1 MPQIARTPEQLA
13 LDSKIQKCKQLLRHL
28 LNSQKSLRLKQKAE
42 RERARRASKLNT
54 LDETIALT
62 YGQLAHG
69 LGNMLENGGNPA
81 ENGANVV
88 GENAEDVDELEDD
101 LLACEPSPKKS
112 KV

>member
-1 MPQIARTPEQLA
+1 
-13 LDSKIQKCKQLLRHL
+13 
-28 LNSQKSLRLKQKAE
+28 
-42 RERARRASKLNT
+42 
-54 LDETIALT
+54 
-62 YGQLAHG
+62 
-69 LGNMLENGGNPA
+69 MLENGGNPA